1 MKDVHVHDNY
11 ANETSIQD
19 YDHII
24 KLSKSV
30 CSYVLC
36 KQQYSKVAYRM
47 CTTIQSLCGLLR
59 KLI

>member
-11 ANETSIQD
+11 VNIQD

-36 KQQYSKVAYRM
+36 KQQYSKVGCAQLSRVYVV
-47 CTTIQSLCGLLR
+47 CLEN
-59 KLI
+59 

>member
-11 ANETSIQD
+11 ANETSIQG

-30 CSYVLC
+30 CTAYVLC
-36 KQQYSKVAYRM
+36 KQQYSKVGCAYVPY
-47 CTTIQSLCGLLR
+47 SN
-59 KLI
+59 